1 MSSVIHV
8 EPVGGHW
15 RSAREGLIYW
25 LFISAVI
32 SGDLVDDCRKKQKRK
47 MDKSGWP
54 TLPW

>member
-15 RSAREGLIYW
+15 RFAREGLIYW